1 MKNRILYEP
10 LALSLL
16 ASTGDSAS
24 SARTR
29 VSTGYVRLDGAL
41 QGGFL
46 AGSAVVLS
54 APASDEVPILLR
66 RFLGAD
72 SASLLISR
80 NLSSAESI
88 VGDKP
93 DGLKCLICSD
103 KPVPRAQNTLPGK
116 GIENLTELN
125 LTITETINSLQPSR
139 LVVQFL
145 SDVLLRHKALQ
156 TRKWLSELLDKF
168 RAKNITTLVLL
179 NPFMHSSEEVQAVV
193 DLFDGNLEIFEK
205 DVEGSPGKFMRVRWM
220 HGITVAETEP
230 IVLDLIP
237 RIKPAPAKKVAHP
250 RNNLPARATPLI
262 GREKELAAA
271 WPLLLRDD
279 VRALSLTGPG
289 GTGKTA
295 LGLEIARSLL
305 DSFPDG
311 VFFIQLAPITDLELV
326 MPTVAATLGVR
337 EEGGRPII
345 ESLKDF
351 LREHETLLLL
361 DNFEQVIEAASQL
374 ADLLTTS
381 AKLKFLVTS
390 REELRIHGEREFPV
404 APLVVPDLKRL
415 PQIEALSEVGA
426 VALFVERA
434 HAVKPDFEIT
444 NENARAVAEICVR
457 LDGLPLA
464 LELAAARIK
473 ILSPQTILM
482 RLESR
487 LGLLTT
493 GARDAPVRQQT
504 LRNAIAWSY
513 DLLEERDRTVFS
525 RVGVFV
531 GGFTFEAAEA
541 VCNPQRSLTANV
553 LDGLSRLVDRSLLRR
568 EEVNGEP
575 RFAFLETLREFALER
590 LLSCGE
596 SEAAQRAHLEFFLG
610 LAEKADSE
618 LTGPRA
624 GEWLIRLEH
633 EHDNFRAALQWTHQK
648 GEVERELRLSAALFY
663 FWYQQ
668 GYLVEGRESLKSAL
682 AGSESIRTL
691 ERAKVLRGAGVLA
704 LDQGDMVEAH
714 SFFEGS
720 LNIFRDLGD
729 KVGVARVLANLA
741 LVADTERN
749 YDAAVRLYEESLS
762 LARELRDNMAIARA
776 LNNLGIIALSV
787 KGDYDAARS
796 LFGEALALC
805 RELGDRTSSAFCL
818 SNLGAID
825 LKKGDYGSA
834 RTRYEE
840 SLTLF
845 REQGNKR
852 LVPFPLLGLGRL
864 AVRRGEYASAFS
876 ILTETMAMLQEM
888 GMKEEIAECLEE
900 FAGLASK
907 QGQAERA
914 ARIFGAAEAL
924 REKVN
929 ANLAPAER
937 TENERTYITPA
948 RSALGETKFAEAW
961 AEGRSMTM
969 EESITQALEKE
980 K

>member
-1 MKNRILYEP
+1 M
-10 LALSLL
+10 
-16 ASTGDSAS
+16 
-24 SARTR
+24 
-29 VSTGYVRLDGAL
+29 L

-46 AGSAVVLS
+46 AGSAIVLS

-66 RFLGAD
+66 RFLEAD
-72 SASLLISR
+72 VASLLISR
-80 NLSSAESI
+80 SLSSAESI
-88 VGDKP
+88 LGNKP
-93 DGLKCLICSD
+93 GRLKCLVCSD
-103 KPVPRAQNTLPGK
+103 KPVPSAQNTLPGK

-125 LTITETINSLQPSR
+125 LTITETISSLQPSR
-139 LVVQFL
+139 LAVQFL

-168 RAKNITTLVLL
+168 RAKNITTLVTL
-179 NPFMHSSEEVQAVV
+179 NPYMHSGEEVQAVV

-205 DVEGSPGKFMRVRWM
+205 DVEGSPRKFMRVRWM
-220 HGITVAETEP
+220 HGITLAETEP
-230 IVLDLIP
+230 IELDLIP
-237 RIKPAPAKKVAHP
+237 RVKPAPAKKKVAHP

-279 VRALSLTGPG
+279 VRVLTLTGPG

-311 VFFIQLAPITDLELV
+311 VFFISLAPITDTSLV
-326 MPTVAATLGVR
+326 LPTVAATLGVK

-345 ESLKDF
+345 ETLKDF

-361 DNFEQVIEAASQL
+361 DNFEQVIEAASQV
-374 ADLLTTS
+374 ADLLTVS
-381 AKLKFLVTS
+381 AKLKVLVTS
-390 REELRIHGEREFPV
+390 REELRIHGERQFPV

-415 PQIEALSEVGA
+415 PQLEALSEVGA

-473 ILSPQTILM
+473 ILSPPTMLR

-513 DLLEERDRTVFS
+513 DLLEEQDRSLFS

-541 VCNPQRSLTANV
+541 VCNPQGSPNANV
-553 LDGLSRLVDRSLLRR
+553 LDGLLRLVDRSLLRR

-575 RFAFLETLREFALER
+575 RFGFLETLREFALER

-596 SEAAQRAHLEFFLG
+596 SEAAQRTHVEFFMG

-624 GEWLIRLEH
+624 GEWLIRLER
-633 EHDNFRAALQWTHQK
+633 EHDNLRAALRSTHQK

-682 AGSESIRTL
+682 GGSELIRTL
-691 ERAKVLRGAGVLA
+691 ERAKALRGAGVLA

-714 SFFEGS
+714 SFFEES
-720 LNIFRDLGD
+720 LNIFRELGD

-741 LVADTERN
+741 LIADTERN

-762 LARELRDNMAIARA
+762 LARELHDNMAVARA

-787 KGDYDAARS
+787 KGDYDAAHS
-796 LFGEALALC
+796 LFAEALALC
-805 RELGDRTSSAFCL
+805 RELGDRTSAAFCL

-825 LKKGDYGSA
+825 LKKGDYVSA
-834 RTRYEE
+834 Y
-840 SLTLF
+840 SL
-845 REQGNKR
+845 
-852 LVPFPLLGLGRL
+852 
-864 AVRRGEYASAFS
+864 RG
-876 ILTETMAMLQEM
+876 
-888 GMKEEIAECLEE
+888 
-900 FAGLASK
+900 
-907 QGQAERA
+907 
-914 ARIFGAAEAL
+914 
-924 REKVN
+924 
-929 ANLAPAER
+929 
-937 TENERTYITPA
+937 ITN
-948 RSALGETKFAEAW
+948 SV
-961 AEGRSMTM
+961 S
-969 EESITQALEKE
+969 
-980 K
+980 